1 MTEAEIQRK
10 IDNVESEISNLEI
23 LLNKYNN
30 MNEKIN
36 DSISYLLDA
45 KNIMDSA
52 YSNFKEDYKRDK
64 ETTDNGRFQSIIDK
78 ILNKKNQLKQDIL
91 SASKMK
97 INAIKSDITSKK
109 NELNRLKNQLSNIS
123 NQTAK

>member
-45 KNIMDSA
+45 KKIMDSA